1 MATTVYVVASYTTLL
16 PHPVIM
22 RQAIKD
28 HKKEARLFN
37 SRVLLGLIGIII
49 LLSLLIG
56 RMTHLQLDNHDHFTT
71 LSEKNRVRLLPEP
84 PIRGLIFDREGRI
97 LAENMPTYT
106 LVIIPELVEDIENTI
121 TKLADIIE
129 ISDYDINRFKKQR
142 KRSRR
147 FHSIPLRYR
156 LSDEEVARL
165 AVDRYQFPGVD
176 VEARLMRHYPYDE
189 LSVHALGY
197 VGRINERELA
207 QLDQAQY
214 AGTNYIGKAGIEKSY
229 EKLLHGEVGYKQVET
244 NSRGR
249 ILRMLE
255 YVPPVPGDN
264 IHLTLD
270 MDMQQAA
277 KAAMNGENGA
287 VVALDPR
294 NGQVLTMISTP
305 EYNPN
310 WFVNGID
317 TARYN
322 KLSQSQ
328 ERPLFN
334 RFLQGKYPP
343 GSTLKP
349 FTGLGAMELGLL
361 DKHDHSNC
369 HGWMTLPGGERRY
382 RDWKKQGHGRTDMEK
397 AIVESCDVYFYELA
411 MKMSIDQ
418 MYDFLIQ
425 FGFNQRTGIDL
436 GGESSGLTPS
446 SEWKKRIKGERWYLG
461 ETLISSIGQGFN
473 LATPLQLAVATA
485 TLAMDGKRMYPQLLL
500 QTEDTL
506 SGALQPQTVKQSH
519 QVTVNNPE
527 NWAYMIESMVKVVN
541 SPRGTAHKIRSE
553 TFTIAGKTGTAQ
565 VFGIAQDAEYDADK
579 IAKKLRDHALFIG
592 FAPVDNPEIAIAVIV
607 ENGGSGGSVAAPV
620 ARAVMDIY
628 FGKKP

>member
-1 MATTVYVVASYTTLL
+1 
-16 PHPVIM
+16 M

-28 HKKEARLFN
+28 HNKEARLFN
-37 SRVLLGLIGIII
+37 SRVLLGLICVVI

-56 RMTHLQLDNHDHFTT
+56 RMAHLQLDNHDHFTT

-121 TKLADIIE
+121 ASLAEIIE
-129 ISDYDINRFKKQR
+129 ISEYDITRFKKLR
-142 KRSRR
+142 KRGRR

-156 LSDEEVARL
+156 LSDGEVARL
-165 AVDRYQFPGVD
+165 AVDRYRFPGVD

-207 QLDQAQY
+207 HLDQAQY
-214 AGTNYIGKAGIEKSY
+214 AGTDYIGKAGIEKAY

-255 YVPPVPGDN
+255 YVPPVPGDS

-270 MDMQQAA
+270 MDMQRAA
-277 KAAMNGENGA
+277 KVAMNGENGA

-328 ERPLFN
+328 EQPLFN

-361 DKHDHSNC
+361 DEHDHSNC

-382 RDWKKQGHGRTDMEK
+382 RDWKKQGHGRTNMEK

-418 MYDFLIQ
+418 MYDFLVQ
-425 FGFNQRTGIDL
+425 FGFNQRTGVDL

-473 LATPLQLAVATA
+473 LTTPLQLAVATG
-485 TLAMDGKRMYPQLLL
+485 TLAMGGKRMYPQLLL

-506 SGALQPQTVKQSH
+506 SGALQPQTIKQSH

-527 NWAYMIESMVKVVN
+527 NWAYMVESMLKVVS
-541 SPRGTAHKIRSE
+541 SPRGTAHKIRSK

-620 ARAVMDIY
+620 ARAVMDVY

>member
-1 MATTVYVVASYTTLL
+1 
-16 PHPVIM
+16 M

-37 SRVLLGLIGIII
+37 SRVLLGLIGVVI

-56 RMTHLQLDNHDHFTT
+56 RMVHLQLDNHDHFTT

-121 TKLADIIE
+121 TSLAKIIE
-129 ISDYDINRFKKQR
+129 ISEYDINRFKKLR

-156 LSDEEVARL
+156 LSDQEVARL

-214 AGTNYIGKAGIEKSY
+214 AGTDYIGKAGIEKAY

-255 YVPPVPGDN
+255 YVPPVPGDS

-270 MDMQQAA
+270 MDMQRAA
-277 KAAMNGENGA
+277 KMAMNGENGA

-322 KLSQSQ
+322 TLSQSQ

-361 DKHDHSNC
+361 DEHDHSNC

-382 RDWKKQGHGRTDMEK
+382 RDWKKQGHGRTNMEK
-397 AIVESCDVYFYELA
+397 AIIESCDVYFYELA

-418 MYDFLIQ
+418 MYNFLIQ
-425 FGFNQRTGIDL
+425 FGFNQRTGVDL

-473 LATPLQLAVATA
+473 LTTPLQLAVATG
-485 TLAMDGKRMYPQLLL
+485 TLAMGGKRMYPQLLL

-506 SGALQPQTVKQSH
+506 SGALQPQTIKQSH
-519 QVTVNNPE
+519 QVTINNPE
-527 NWAYMIESMVKVVN
+527 NWAYMVESMVKVVS

-607 ENGGSGGSVAAPV
+607 ENGGSGGSIAAPV
-620 ARAVMDIY
+620 ARAVMDVY

>member
-1 MATTVYVVASYTTLL
+1 
-16 PHPVIM
+16 M

-56 RMTHLQLDNHDHFTT
+56 RMAHLQLDNHDHFTT

-121 TKLADIIE
+121 TKLAEIVE
-129 ISDYDINRFKKQR
+129 ISEYDINRFNKLR

-147 FHSIPLRYR
+147 FHSVPLRYR

-214 AGTNYIGKAGIEKSY
+214 AGTNYIGKAGIEKAY

-255 YVPPVPGDN
+255 YVPPVPGDS

-270 MDMQQAA
+270 IDMQRAA
-277 KAAMNGENGA
+277 KVAMNGENGA
-287 VVALDPR
+287 VVVIDPR

-369 HGWMTLPGGERRY
+369 HGWITLPGGERRY
-382 RDWKKQGHGRTDMEK
+382 RDWKKQGHGRTNMEK

-519 QVTVNNPE
+519 QVTVNNPK

-541 SPRGTAHKIRSE
+541 SPRGTAHKIRSK

-592 FAPVDNPEIAIAVIV
+592 FAPVDNPEIAVAVIV

>member
-1 MATTVYVVASYTTLL
+1 
-16 PHPVIM
+16 M

-56 RMTHLQLDNHDHFTT
+56 RMAHLQLDNHDHFTT

-121 TKLADIIE
+121 TKLAEIVE
-129 ISDYDINRFKKQR
+129 ISEYDINRFNKLR

-147 FHSIPLRYR
+147 FHSVPLRYR

-214 AGTNYIGKAGIEKSY
+214 AGTNYIGKAGIEKAY

-255 YVPPVPGDN
+255 YVPPVPGDS

-270 MDMQQAA
+270 IDMQRAA
-277 KAAMNGENGA
+277 KVAMNGENGA
-287 VVALDPR
+287 VVVIDPR

-369 HGWMTLPGGERRY
+369 HGWITLPGGERRY
-382 RDWKKQGHGRTDMEK
+382 RDWKKQGHGRTNMEK

-541 SPRGTAHKIRSE
+541 SPRGTAHKIRSK

-620 ARAVMDIY
+620 ARAVMDVY
-628 FGKKP
+628 FGKKKP

>member
-1 MATTVYVVASYTTLL
+1 
-16 PHPVIM
+16 M

-37 SRVLLGLIGIII
+37 SRVLLGLICVVI

-56 RMTHLQLDNHDHFTT
+56 RMVHLQLDNHDHFTT

-106 LVIIPELVEDIENTI
+106 LVIVPELVEDIENTI
-121 TKLADIIE
+121 ASLAEIVE
-129 ISDYDINRFKKQR
+129 ISEYDINRFKKLR

-214 AGTNYIGKAGIEKSY
+214 AGTNYIGKTGIEKAY

-255 YVPPVPGDN
+255 YVPPVPGDS

-270 MDMQQAA
+270 MDMQRAA
-277 KAAMNGENGA
+277 KVAMKGENGA

-294 NGQVLTMISTP
+294 NGQVLAMISTP

-317 TARYN
+317 TVRYN

-361 DKHDHSNC
+361 DEHDHSNC

-382 RDWKKQGHGRTDMEK
+382 RDWKKQGHGRTNMEK
-397 AIVESCDVYFYELA
+397 AIIESCDVYFYELA

-418 MYDFLIQ
+418 MYNFLIQ

-473 LATPLQLAVATA
+473 LTTPLQLAVATG
-485 TLAMDGKRMYPQLLL
+485 TLAMAGKRMYPQLLL

-506 SGALQPQTVKQSH
+506 SGALQPQTIKQSH

-527 NWAYMIESMVKVVN
+527 NWAYMVESMVKVVN
-541 SPRGTAHKIRSE
+541 SPRGTAHKIHSK

-620 ARAVMDIY
+620 ARAVMDVY